1 MTTAVVGIVDNLVNV
16 NKKHPSQPNAVV
28 DILEA
33 FETQITK
40 STEQGRN
47 ISVVEP
53 NIVLKT
59 TTIKP
64 NTQRKASLTFA
75 VLVTSNEDNRFT
87 EGDLQQVDTQN
98 TREHERK
105 TRTSISFPAS
115 LFNVANKNGID
126 RSFQLQAVGHLFDFF
141 L

>member
-1 MTTAVVGIVDNLVNV
+1 MIDIKLQVTTTVVGIVDNLVNIT
-16 NKKHPSQPNAVV
+16 NKQQNEPTAVV

-64 NTQRKASLTFA
+64 NTQRKASLSFA
-75 VLVTSNEDNRFT
+75 VLTTKNNDKRFR
-87 EGDLQQVDTQN
+87 EGDLHQVGSQN
-98 TREHERK
+98 TTKHKRK
-105 TRTSISFPAS
+105 ARTTISFPAV
-115 LFNVANKNGID
+115 LFNVANKNGMD
-126 RSFQLQAVGHLFDFF
+126 NNH
-141 L
+141 